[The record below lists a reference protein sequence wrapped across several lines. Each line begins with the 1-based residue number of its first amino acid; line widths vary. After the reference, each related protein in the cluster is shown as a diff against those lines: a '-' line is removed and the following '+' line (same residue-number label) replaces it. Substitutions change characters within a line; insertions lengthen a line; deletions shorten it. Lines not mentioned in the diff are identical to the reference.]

1 MVNEGYS
8 GYFERARSNEQVT
21 LKDLLAGQQ
30 SCLFC
35 LSTDWEAVFRTSSN
49 NSSGAGS
56 VAIAQL
62 VVCCRQ
68 CLANL
73 EANQHA
79 LLLAK
84 LENLY
89 GTAAA
94 DVWEKFRRSER
105 VFVLR

>member
-1 MVNEGYS
+1 MMNEGYF
-8 GYFERARSNEQVT
+8 GYFDRAHSSEQVT
-21 LKDLLAGQQ
+21 LEDLLAAQQ

-35 LSTDWEAVFRTSSN
+35 LSTDWEAVFQSSSD

-62 VVCCRQ
+62 VVCCRE

-73 EANQHA
+73 EAKQHA

-84 LENLY
+84 LEDLY
-89 GTAAA
+89 GTSAPE
-94 DVWEKFRRSER
+94 VWEKFRQSER
-105 VFVLR
+105 IFVVR